1 MAKPVKYHRGK
12 FPPKNLDWERLAPRT
27 SGAMR
32 AISAYETSL
41 RNNISDPEVPLT
53 PTMIRREAIASNKI
67 EGTQT
72 TLEQVLLFETQPGN
86 VSEGGTVAAN
96 VHDVHEV
103 TNYIRA
109 LEEASRLL
117 EKRPLS
123 HNLIKKTHKIVL
135 RGARGSEKSPGEY
148 RSTQNHIGDV
158 GSDLTNARFI
168 PCAPDDLQQTMDVW
182 ERFMN
187 EPSYP
192 DPLVQL
198 ALVHAEFEAIHPFLD
213 GNGRLGR
220 LLIPLFLYDKK
231 MDGGR
236 ILSQP
241 YFYIS
246 EYLEEHRD
254 EYMDGLLR
262 VSRDDDWTGWC
273 EFFLDALKVQ
283 ANRDYE
289 KVRAILSLYDRRK
302 ESILRA
308 VKSPFSVDALK
319 FIFKNPMFTTP
330 GLIRDI
336 GCSRITANSLVKVM
350 CEEGFVREKIPASGN
365 RAAVFVFH
373 ELFETVKK

>member
-32 AISAYETSL
+32 AISAYEEGL
-41 RNNISDPEVPLT
+41 RSIPNPAVLLNPMTRL
-53 PTMIRREAIASNKI
+53 EAIASNKI

-72 TLEQVLLFETQPGN
+72 TLEEVLLFEAQTGN
-86 VSEGGTVAAN
+86 VREEYPFVAN
-96 VHDVHEV
+96 MHEV
-103 TNYIRA
+103 INYIFALGRA
-109 LEEASRLL
+109 SSSL

-123 HNLIKKTHKIVL
+123 HNLIKRTHKIMLSGV
-135 RGARGSEKSPGEY
+135 RGRGKSPGEY
-148 RSTQNHIGDV
+148 RATQNYIGDP
-158 GSDLTNARFI
+158 GSDIASARFI
-168 PCAPDDLQQTMDVW
+168 PCAPDDLQQAMDVW
-182 ERFMN
+182 ESFMN
-187 EPSYP
+187 EQSYP

-198 ALVHAEFEAIHPFLD
+198 ALVHAEFEAIHPFHD

-262 VSRDDDWTGWC
+262 VSRDGDWTGWC

-283 ANRDYE
+283 ANRDCQ
-289 KVRAILSLYDRRK
+289 KIHAIVSLYEDRK
-302 ESILRA
+302 KSILRA
-308 VKSPFSVDALK
+308 VKSPFGVYALD
-319 FIFKNPMFTTP
+319 FIFKKPMFTTP
-330 GLIRDI
+330 GLMQDI
-336 GCSRITANSLVKVM
+336 GCSRITANKLVKVM
-350 CEEGFVREKIPASGN
+350 CEEGFVKERVPASGN
-365 RAAVFVFH
+365 RASIFVFH
-373 ELFETVKK
+373 ELSETVKKEMK